1 MLNLQAVG
9 QCGGAGGAGTGWGR
23 NKKETKTLNDKRA
36 LLIRKRGSGVSIGAR
51 GNLAVRLDEAQIQA
65 AEA

>member
-9 QCGGAGGAGTGWGR
+9 QCGGGGGTGRER

-36 LLIRKRGSGVSIGAR
+36 LLIRKRGSGVSIAAR